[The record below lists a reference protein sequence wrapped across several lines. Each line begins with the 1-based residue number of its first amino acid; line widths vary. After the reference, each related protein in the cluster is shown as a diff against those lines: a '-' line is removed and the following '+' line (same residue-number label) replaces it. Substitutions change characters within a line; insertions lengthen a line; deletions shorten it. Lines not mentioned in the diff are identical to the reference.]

1 MGRTG
6 IVIDKLDEQN
16 IEFLLDKIVDLIGS
30 GEFVDLLLPWIIAA
44 VDRKVPLTLNV
55 QSSIVECLTN
65 VLNPK
70 GAEQYKI
77 DEVQISEINRITNL
91 LKANIASLNH

>member
-16 IEFLLDKIVDLIGS
+16 IEFLLDKIIDLIGS

-65 VLNPK
+65 VLSPK
-70 GAEQYKI
+70 GTEQYRF
-77 DEVQISEINRITNL
+77 DEIQISEINRISNL